1 MLPENNKHINILTM
15 DRFELEEAITS
26 MLTTV
31 EELETILYKIGD
43 SPTPPTEDELANM
56 LIGVIDLS
64 KARHDKLW
72 NIFETLVRDKV
83 ITSKNIYTNLTHAND

>member
-1 MLPENNKHINILTM
+1 MLPENNKRVNIITM

-31 EELETILYKIGD
+31 EELETILYKVGD

-56 LIGVIDLS
+56 IIGVIDLS
-64 KARHDKLW
+64 KARYDKLW
-72 NIFETLVRDKV
+72 NTFETLIQQNV
-83 ITSKNIYTNLTHAND
+83 ITSKNININLANAND

>member
-1 MLPENNKHINILTM
+1 MLPENNKHVNIITM

-83 ITSKNIYTNLTHAND
+83 ITSKNIDTNLTHAND